1 MKKILIFGLL
11 IKILGISFT
20 YAAPIAT
27 DGDGFFDVDAIWN
40 NSDTPP
46 GSGEDFEIKNIVTIR
61 TEPAFGYGAVTLSE
75 TLVVGQD
82 GDDPE
87 INVTFGALTFS
98 GPGNTLEIY
107 GNLTVASITVTSNTN
122 NIIVHPGASLTV
134 TGNISLSGTGA
145 ELTVSNEG
153 AVDIEGSF
161 SIGNNSTATI
171 DGNLTADG
179 GIDNAGTMDV
189 GTTGSVTVP
198 PPAEITGNGDINN
211 DGVIDADYT
220 GTGTVTGN
228 NFLPIELTSF
238 SVQKSANIVTL
249 SWTTATEEDN
259 DYFSIERST
268 DGINYDIIGSIA
280 GAGNSSMALNYQYID
295 NEPLQG
301 VSYYRLSQTDYN
313 GDSETFDAVSVAL
326 LNEEGI
332 SVGPNPA
339 INEIKVIVDGEL
351 GYSEVNIYNLIGAQ
365 VKSVEISKA
374 VSTISVND
382 LPKGAYMVV
391 LSASTSKIVKRI
403 IIQ

>member
-1 MKKILIFGLL
+1 MKNIIAF
-11 IKILGISFT
+11 ISIVVFLRVDFL
-20 YAAPIAT
+20 YAAPIKT
-27 DGDGFFDVDAIWN
+27 DGDGFFDVASIWN
-40 NSDTPP
+40 NGDTPP
-46 GSGEDFEIKNIVTIR
+46 GSGEDFEIANIVTIR
-61 TEPAFGYGAVTLSE
+61 NEPAFSYGAVTLSNKL
-75 TLVVGQD
+75 TIGQS

-122 NIIVHPGASLTV
+122 NIIVHPGASLNV

-153 AVDIEGSF
+153 AVDIDGSF

-179 GIDNAGTMDV
+179 GIDNSGTMDV
-189 GTTGSVTVP
+189 GETGSVTVP
-198 PPAEITGNGDINN
+198 PPAEITGNGNINN
-211 DGVIDADYT
+211 DGTIDADYT

-228 NFLPIELTSF
+228 NFLPIKLISF
-238 SVQKSANIVTL
+238 SAQKNANVVTL
-249 SWTTATEEDN
+249 KWTTATEESN
-259 DYFSIERST
+259 DYFSIERSA
-268 DGINYDIIGSIA
+268 DGINYGIIGSIA
-280 GAGNSSMALNYQYID
+280 GAGNSSTALSYQYID
-295 NEPLQG
+295 NNPLQG

-326 LNEEGI
+326 LNEAGI

-339 INEIKVIVDGEL
+339 SNYLNVAVDGEL

-365 VKSVEISKA
+365 VKSIVINET
-374 VSTISVND
+374 VTTISVND

-391 LSASTSKIVKRI
+391 LSANTSRVVKRI